1 MGCVGGIR
9 ITAYRSARQDARD
22 ELIGR
27 PSGPPCGRRAT
38 TRPFGINR
46 KRMPGGETWT
56 WIEVLLSGR
65 AEHGRLPVLGGS
77 GRAGWLLAGLAPGA
91 VVAGYRLEAR
101 IGAGGM
107 AVVFRAMDERLGRT
121 VAMKVLAPALAGDGQ
136 FRE

>member
-65 AEHGRLPVLGGS
+65 AEHGRLPVLGGYGRS
-77 GRAGWLLAGLAPGA
+77 WREVRGGRRVGVRAGR
-91 VVAGYRLEAR
+91 VAACRA
-101 IGAGGM
+101 GAGGGGGW
-107 AVVFRAMDERLGRT
+107 V
-121 VAMKVLAPALAGDGQ
+121 PP
-136 FRE
+136 